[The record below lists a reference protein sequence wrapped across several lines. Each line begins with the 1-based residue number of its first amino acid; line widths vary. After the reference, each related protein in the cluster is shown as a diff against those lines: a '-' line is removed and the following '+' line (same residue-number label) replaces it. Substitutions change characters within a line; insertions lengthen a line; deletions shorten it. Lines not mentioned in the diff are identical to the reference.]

1 VSRVLDVGGGSGAYA
16 MEFARAKPGLRA
28 VVFDLPNVLR
38 LTAGYLKRAGLADR
52 VALVAGDYDRDD
64 LGSGFDLAFLSAIIH
79 SNSPD
84 GNRALIQRGVAALN
98 PTGHLVIQDFIV
110 DEARTGPPF
119 GVLFAL
125 NMLVGT
131 AAGDTYTE
139 SEAMQWMAEA
149 GLARVVRMDTAFGT
163 SLLIGRKAG
172 GA

>member
-1 VSRVLDVGGGSGAYA
+1 MSAAARGRTPWNSRAPSPASAPSSSTCRTSCDS
-16 MEFARAKPGLRA
+16 LR
-28 VVFDLPNVLR
+28 DIW
-38 LTAGYLKRAGLADR
+38 KRAGLADR

-64 LGSGFDLAFLSAIIH
+64 LGSGFDLVFLSAIIH

-84 GNRALIQRGVAALN
+84 GNRALIRRGVAALN
-98 PTGHLVIQDFIV
+98 PTGRLVIQDFIV

-139 SEAMQWMAEA
+139 SEARQWMTEA
-149 GLARVVRMDTAFGT
+149 GLSGVVRTDTAFGT
-163 SLLIGRKAG
+163 TLLTGRKAG
-172 GA
+172 RR